1 MASFQVDG
9 QVDWGDMEMLDKYI
23 NYNYNIL
30 NYYII
35 IIIIYSIYN
44 NNNSN
49 IISIV
54 YISFL
59 KLITPIYSHPDP
71 RNQSWMEPRFPQPQ
85 VVPTKGER
93 YYLYNIYFF

>member
-54 YISFL
+54 Y
-59 KLITPIYSHPDP
+59 
-71 RNQSWMEPRFPQPQ
+71 
-85 VVPTKGER
+85 
-93 YYLYNIYFF
+93 